1 MPSLTLRGV
10 TVNFPF
16 SPYESQKAYMNKVIE
31 CLQEKV
37 NGVLESPTGTGK
49 TLCLLCAT
57 LAWRENF
64 KDTMSTCMMA
74 ERLGQEMFPNTPM
87 SSWGTADGDKPS
99 YYTDVPKII
108 YATRTHSQLTQVI
121 NELKNTSYSPK
132 VCVMGS
138 REQLCINQD
147 VMCQKSNHVKVHM
160 CRGKVSTRSCVYY
173 KKLEEKSTD
182 RDFVSSIL
190 DVEDLVQFG
199 NKQRVCPY
207 YLSRSLKQEADVIFM
222 PYNYLLDPKSRK
234 ALSIDLNGA
243 VVIFD
248 EAHNVVWKDM

>member
-1 MPSLTLRGV
+1 
-10 TVNFPF
+10 
-16 SPYESQKAYMNKVIE
+16 
-31 CLQEKV
+31 KV

-147 VMCQKSNHVKVHM
+147 VMCQKSNHVK
-160 CRGKVSTRSCVYY
+160 
-173 KKLEEKSTD
+173 
-182 RDFVSSIL
+182 
-190 DVEDLVQFG
+190 
-199 NKQRVCPY
+199 
-207 YLSRSLKQEADVIFM
+207 
-222 PYNYLLDPKSRK
+222 
-234 ALSIDLNGA
+234 
-243 VVIFD
+243 
-248 EAHNVVWKDM
+248 